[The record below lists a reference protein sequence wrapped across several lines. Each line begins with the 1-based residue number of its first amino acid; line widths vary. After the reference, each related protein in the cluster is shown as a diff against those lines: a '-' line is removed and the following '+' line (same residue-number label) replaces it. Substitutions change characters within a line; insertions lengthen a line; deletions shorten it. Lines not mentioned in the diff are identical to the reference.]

1 MNFQGQMIHSDQL
14 LEVFATDFLKKN
26 PGAQVIGDVKV
37 CNRVF
42 ESIKNLGGVPIIEKV
57 GHSFIKSRM
66 KDSGALL
73 AGEMSGHFYFKDSWY
88 GFDDGIYAALR
99 CLEILSK
106 DKNAFTNIPY
116 GFVTPEIRIGC
127 KSDEKTAMVSEIKE
141 KLNNKNIE
149 FNDIDGIRVVNDLG
163 WWLLRP
169 SNTQHA
175 ISLRIEAN
183 KKEDICAVFD
193 EVSGYIQ
200 SYIPQIRNI
209 LSRYE

>member
-1 MNFQGQMIHSDQL
+1 
-14 LEVFATDFLKKN
+14 
-26 PGAQVIGDVKV
+26 
-37 CNRVF
+37 
-42 ESIKNLGGVPIIEKV
+42 
-57 GHSFIKSRM
+57 M
-66 KDSGALL
+66 KESGALL

-106 DKNAFTNIPY
+106 DKNAFTNILY

-141 KLNNKNIE
+141 KLNNQNIE
-149 FNDIDGIRVVNDLG
+149 FNDIDGIRVVNDFG